1 MEATIS
7 SLAVRRS
14 TRSKRI
20 GLVCTVIMVAMAGV
34 GGVLDLAQYN
44 FPLARGLGMPWFVG
58 IILGVC
64 KLLALATFLT
74 RRVPTLREWAYAG
87 LTFGLLG
94 AAACHILSRSPV
106 YYAVPALF
114 DWSFCHCF
122 LPSVASSSKG
132 GPLISGTPI
141 RCPLS
146 EGSRGYTYSVKT
158 RRSPGA
164 SAEL

>member
-1 MEATIS
+1 MGGTSTNRRKVGSGMEATIS

-20 GLVCTVIMVAMAGV
+20 GLVCTVLMVAMAGV
-34 GGVLDLAQYN
+34 GGVLDLAHYN

-114 DWSFCHCF
+114 DWSFVIVSYLLWHRA
-122 LPSVASSSKG
+122 PKEV
-132 GPLISGTPI
+132 
-141 RCPLS
+141 R
-146 EGSRGYTYSVKT
+146 
-158 RRSPGA
+158 
-164 SAEL
+164 

>member
-7 SLAVRRS
+7 SSAVRRS

-64 KLLALATFLT
+64 KLLAVATFLT

-114 DWSFCHCF
+114 DWSF
-122 LPSVASSSKG
+122 VIASYLLWHRAPKEAVC
-132 GPLISGTPI
+132 
-141 RCPLS
+141 RK
-146 EGSRGYTYSVKT
+146 RV
-158 RRSPGA
+158 
-164 SAEL
+164 